1 MANAIG
7 RHIDWLLA
15 MQAGGMLRSA
25 EDMAREPFG
34 VAEASTRAPRPYEP
48 EKDRESGRLQPDQV
62 SWFELGNLM
71 EHEPE
76 QGRDL
81 WYAIKA
87 AARQKLATGV
97 RAAYALESPLAD
109 GRNPWQ

>member
-1 MANAIG
+1 
-7 RHIDWLLA
+7 
-15 MQAGGMLRSA
+15 
-25 EDMAREPFG
+25 
-34 VAEASTRAPRPYEP
+34 
-48 EKDRESGRLQPDQV
+48 
-62 SWFELGNLM
+62 M

-97 RAAYALESPLAD
+97 RAADALESPLVD